1 MKLDSFPKTPTYLF
15 GQRRF
20 PFRWK
25 ITLPFVA
32 LSIWLIVAG
41 ALFATQLLYENAEE
55 RFDNQLLEGS
65 KIAVE
70 WMVQEESALL
80 EGLRSLAFTSG
91 VAEAVLAGDT
101 ETLRSLSFP
110 IVLNNQIDA
119 VEYLDRQGKL
129 IFSMRRQPGEALE
142 AYNFVQDGSE
152 EFGELGFVQKALSAV
167 VDNRGDKYAGLVP
180 GTGEV
185 TFYIAGPVY
194 DAQGQVVGGILV
206 GTYLETILS
215 RMQNHTLARIT
226 FYSPDG
232 AALASSFVEAV
243 RLDRVISDQVLRQ
256 ENPSSHKRELRIL
269 ETNFVEIVTPWTARS
284 EDLGL
289 LGVTYSTPVFVNASI
304 PTRIGMFVFV
314 LVFFVLIIVIGL
326 VIANSVTRPLTHLTN
341 ASHEVSK
348 GNLQIHVP
356 PPASNDELTDLT
368 YMFNS
373 MISNLN
379 LAQAEILDAYDSTLA
394 GWSLALE
401 MREKETASHGQRVTG
416 LTVRLAQ
423 EMGYQGDELVQIRRG
438 ALLHDI
444 GKIGIPDAILNKPG
458 RLTEEEFSIMKRH
471 PGYAWEFFSKI
482 QYLRPALDIP
492 YCHHEK
498 WDGTGYPRG
507 LKGEEIPLAAR
518 IFAVVDVWDAITN
531 DRVYRKAMPWDEA
544 LQVIEQGRGSHF
556 DPIVVDTFLKLLTE
570 TSPLLVSSSDLYT
583 QVMFEEALAA
593 QSA

>member
-101 ETLRSLSFP
+101 ETLRSLIFP